1 MNKKEWV
8 VYLVRC
14 ADESLY
20 CGITNDFE
28 KRLVAHN
35 SGKGAK
41 YTKSR
46 MPVKVAGVS
55 SKMTKSEALKLERYI
70 KQVPAGEK
78 VFELTQKNPL

>member
-20 CGITNDFE
+20 CGITNDIE
-28 KRLVAHN
+28 RRLIAHN
-35 SGKGAK
+35 TGKGAK

-46 MPVKVAGVS
+46 MPVDVAGIS
-55 SKMTKSEALKLERYI
+55 SKMTKSEALKLERLI
-70 KQVPAGEK
+70 KKFPAGKK
-78 VFELTQKNPL
+78 VFELTKQNL